1 MKLIEKQQLIE
12 NTATRTNNGKGGK
25 NSKQRHTLSI
35 ASKREKKNFHAIERI
50 NGNNK
55 NMFL

>member
-12 NTATRTNNGKGGK
+12 NTAARTNNGKGAK
-25 NSKQRHTLSI
+25 IRSRLTLSI
-35 ASKREKKNFHAIERI
+35 ASKREKIYFHAIERI